1 MFILANQN
9 MEVRL
14 NPFMEPVTINLLGS
28 FQKKLGKI
36 KGKNSRHSPQNKTK
50 KIASP
55 TPPPKKKYE

>member
-28 FQKKLGKI
+28 FEKKLGKI
-36 KGKNSRHSPQNKTK
+36 KKKTPDTPPKTK
-50 KIASP
+50 QKESP
-55 TPPPKKKYE
+55 PRPTPPKKKK